1 MWTQQAKADKGQG
14 VETNQLFF
22 DSESRQV
29 QSDLDSETN
38 AEQARALA
46 LQSQMVQVINRLQ
59 QRKDP
64 DDKFDHV
71 RNSFGGKGV
80 AAGKHNHVPPEV
92 PPAIFSL
99 PKVCIL
105 FKPTLYHPHAHTHTF
120 AFFLRCREYTRSKL
134 WAKTDDQRSCTEHR
148 RSCTTFDGCLLKA
161 LDEDSILTNSA

>member
-14 VETNQLFF
+14 VETSQLFF

-80 AAGKHNHVPPEV
+80 AAGKHNHVRRTCSHRIHAQRARLTTTHFILRFPRKSRPQ
-92 PPAIFSL
+92 FSRC
-99 PKVCIL
+99 PRGRR
-105 FKPTLYHPHAHTHTF
+105 
-120 AFFLRCREYTRSKL
+120 LRRPRACFR
-134 WAKTDDQRSCTEHR
+134 QRGATWS
-148 RSCTTFDGCLLKA
+148 S
-161 LDEDSILTNSA
+161 